1 MAIIFGSLDKKPRVW
16 NIAIIS
22 LIEIVLLFVLF
33 SLKPINISL
42 IFISLFIYLVLVIV
56 LFINALIKQ
65 LKYNPY
71 SYNTIY
77 YAGFSIFTFVTLSIV
92 AVVYS
97 NMNNTLYTSETVVIN
112 LFSALA
118 YSANNY
124 MWLTLPFALIF
135 SIALS
140 VSNIFLMKHEGKSI
154 YNLLGIILSLLI
166 VGGYVFIF
174 ANNMYYSGSEFEVM
188 LHDIFINI
196 LEAIFLYFESMLIGA
211 IIAHVIVINYKPDYD
226 IDFIIVLGCGLLKDG
241 TPTPLLKARVDTA
254 LDFYHRQL
262 ENTGKKLK
270 FITSGG
276 QGSDE
281 VISESESM
289 KRYLMSKGINEE
301 DIIKEDKSTSTYEN
315 MVYSKK
321 IIDELDGKKI
331 LYSTNNFHVFRSG
344 LMAHRVKMRAYGIG
358 SKTKWY
364 FWPNAAVREFV
375 GLLSTH
381 KVKQL
386 IVLTIM
392 IVVYVVLTIFM
403 FKVRL

>member
-1 MAIIFGSLDKKPRVW
+1 MIAYIYDKPYLRKNEKSIYIGYVTVKTTETD
-16 NIAIIS
+16 A
-22 LIEIVLLFVLF
+22 L
-33 SLKPINISL
+33 
-42 IFISLFIYLVLVIV
+42 YLVMKNIETEESIDSK
-56 LFINALIKQ
+56 LFKFNVNLSDNYFAEFDDHMASI
-65 LKYNPY
+65 YNYISNNLNYVNLELRGCNGNQCYPL
-71 SYNTIY
+71 N
-77 YAGFSIFTFVTLSIV
+77 FEKSI
-92 AVVYS
+92 S
-97 NMNNTLYTSETVVIN
+97 NSNNSQELIN
-112 LFSALA
+112 LL
-118 YSANNY
+118 
-124 MWLTLPFALIF
+124 
-135 SIALS
+135 
-140 VSNIFLMKHEGKSI
+140 EGKSI
-154 YNLLGIILSLLI
+154 PLDSSHFGFFSN
-166 VGGYVFIF
+166 
-174 ANNMYYSGSEFEVM
+174 
-188 LHDIFINI
+188 
-196 LEAIFLYFESMLIGA
+196 
-211 IIAHVIVINYKPDYD
+211 NYKPDYD

-344 LMAHRVKMRAYGIG
+344 LMAHRTKMRAYGIG